1 MTFRPTHMLTLPVR
15 RDYDGDLWFCQHGE
29 EQGFFDPEDLTY
41 TSLEPIPRTFEVN
54 DRVILRSARQDDI
67 KVVWTII
74 GIDDQNVWLRRQG
87 STSVFC
93 NTTLYS
99 TSRTEALEHAQ

>member
-54 DRVILRSARQDDI
+54 DRVILCSARNDDQ

-74 GIDDQNVWLRRQG
+74 GIDGKHVWLRRQG
-87 STSVFC
+87 ATA
-93 NTTLYS
+93 TLYS